1 MNILLLEP
9 YFTGSHKSWAEDLQ
23 NFSSNKIKILS
34 MKGNFW
40 KWRMQGSAITL
51 AEKFNEMNIHPDL
64 ILATDMLDLTT
75 FLSLTRKKT
84 SKIPTIMYFHE
95 NQLSYPWSTKDRD
108 FIDKKHKHFGFI
120 NYSSALAADQV
131 LFNSNYHKESF
142 FNELKLLLKNSP
154 DHNELSTIQI
164 IKEKSKVLYI
174 GLDLKRFDYFTSKN
188 EGAPLLLWNHRWEY
202 DKNPEM
208 FFNALFNLNQAG
220 IDFRIA
226 ILGEKFNKYPSIFDL
241 AKEKLKDKIIH
252 FGYCN
257 SIEEYAQWLWKADIL
272 PVTNYQDFFG
282 ISIMEAIYCNTYP
295 ILPNR
300 LSYPELLPLK
310 YHTEHIYNNEDDLL
324 NKLKFAI
331 KDIDTIR
338 KLKFKKIALPYD
350 WSNMINYYDQLLLS
364 FIK

>member
-84 SKIPTIMYFHE
+84 YNTPTVMYFHE
-95 NQLSYPWSTKDRD
+95 NQLSYPWSIKDKD
-108 FIDKKHKHFGFI
+108 FINKEHKHYGFI
-120 NYSSALAADQV
+120 NYSSALTADKV
-131 LFNSNYHKESF
+131 FFNSNYHKDSF
-142 FNELKLLLKNSP
+142 LNELKLFLKRSP
-154 DHNELSTIQI
+154 DHKELHTIEK
-164 IKEKSKVLYI
+164 IKDKSKVLYI
-174 GLDLKRFDYFTSKN
+174 GIDLKRFDQYKTKN
-188 EGAPLLLWNHRWEY
+188 EGPPLILWNHRWEY

-208 FFNALFNLNQAG
+208 FFKVLFNLQKKEINY
-220 IDFRIA
+220 RVA
-226 ILGEKFNKYPSIFDL
+226 ILGERYNSYPSIFDE
-241 AKEKLKDKIIH
+241 AKEKLKNKIVH

-257 SIEEYAQWLWKADIL
+257 SSEEYANWLWKADIL
-272 PVTNYQDFFG
+272 PVTNNQDFFG

-295 ILPNR
+295 LLPKR
-300 LSYPELLPLK
+300 LSYPELIPLN
-310 YHTEHIYNNEDDLL
+310 YHGEHIYTNEEDLL

-331 KDIDTIR
+331 NNVEEIR
-338 KLKFKKIALPYD
+338 NLKFNQIAQAYD
-350 WSNMINYYDQLLLS
+350 WSKMIKTYDQLLLS
-364 FIK
+364 IVE